1 MEPEDLNKA
10 SRVAGVHPIQTGV
23 TIKKTRPCLKLHPS
37 YEKYRFQLQ
46 PVLNPQQLIQDNT
59 ELNTYRIM
67 RMANKLYLR
76 SWKKKHKTD
85 TAIKTSDVC

>member
-1 MEPEDLNKA
+1 METEDLNKA
-10 SRVAGVHPIQTGV
+10 SRVAEVHPIQTGV
-23 TIKKTRPCLKLHPS
+23 TIKKTRPCLKLYHS

-46 PVLNPQQLIQDNT
+46 PVLNPQQLIQDST

-67 RMANKLYLR
+67 RMANKPF
-76 SWKKKHKTD
+76 KKLEKETQTD